1 MMLVTV
7 RAGNMPSK
15 RNKMPDLEMAA
26 ELFMMSMSSFFVM
39 RMPAESTMILVDDFS
54 RVWL

>member
-7 RAGNMPSK
+7 RADDTPNE

-39 RMPAESTMILVDDFS
+39 RMPAESTMILVDEFS
-54 RVWL
+54 RV

>member
-1 MMLVTV
+1 MMLVIV
-7 RAGNMPSK
+7 RADDTPNE

-26 ELFMMSMSSFFVM
+26 ELFMSSFVVM
-39 RMPAESTMILVDDFS
+39 RMPAESTMRLVDEIS

>member
-1 MMLVTV
+1 MMLVIV
-7 RAGNMPSK
+7 RADNTPNE

-26 ELFMMSMSSFFVM
+26 ELFMMSSFFVM
-39 RMPAESTMILVDDFS
+39 RMPVESTMILIDELG